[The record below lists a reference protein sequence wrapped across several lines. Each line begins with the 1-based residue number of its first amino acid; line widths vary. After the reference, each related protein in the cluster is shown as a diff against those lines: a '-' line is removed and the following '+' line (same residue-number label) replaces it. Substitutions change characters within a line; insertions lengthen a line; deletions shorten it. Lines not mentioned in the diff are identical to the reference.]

1 MPLWPT
7 VHSEAVLLLWSKV
20 GSPMAH
26 CSESGD
32 CPCVARSVWHDRG
45 EESGRR
51 SDTREREVDE
61 DVDEREDED
70 EEDED
75 ERDDE
80 HDDDSD
86 EAEEA
91 EDDDAER
98 KYPALAVP
106 AESVVAEDE
115 VSEKRSWKEW
125 GACRADKNAEGD
137 MGDEGESDAAD
148 EGEAGDDVED
158 GDAASL
164 SLPRALQV
172 RLCVP
177 AMRLCGGM
185 VRRLCRNSS
194 ARSSRHPGSLCASLS
209 AVPASSSPASCSI
222 SLRAL
227 LPASAAVPPRASASS
242 SPPTECPGPAP
253 KCAAGAPEPR
263 GPQCAGESSVRGAAV
278 GQRGAAVCTRT
289 AGAGTGA
296 TMSIGDGVAAA
307 SWPARTAGSALS
319 ASPG

>member
-1 MPLWPT
+1 
-7 VHSEAVLLLWSKV
+7 
-20 GSPMAH
+20 MAH

-45 EESGRR
+45 EASGRR

-98 KYPALAVP
+98 KYPAPAYGPAVP

-125 GACRADKNAEGD
+125 GACRADTNAEGD

-185 VRRLCRNSS
+185 FRRLCRNSS

-209 AVPASSSPASCSI
+209 AVPASSSPASCPI

-242 SPPTECPGPAP
+242 SPHIECPGAAQ
-253 KCAAGAPEPR
+253 KCVVGAPEPR
-263 GPQCAGESSVRGAAV
+263 GAQCAGESSVRGAAV

-307 SWPARTAGSALS
+307 SCPARIPTITGVGGSAGSALS
-319 ASPG
+319 ASPA